1 MNHDSSIHEININ
14 NNKLLAVIELEY
26 PFDDH
31 VFLYN
36 PYNKLKVVAWIAMSY
51 CELKHKLSSRNQ
63 KPNKHD
69 SDSTSTPRYFVSDKV
84 GNIHEVSNSTSYIKE
99 VVNSFSNNDST
110 ISMRGTYDNGNVLI
124 YISRLFMVLVRLM
137 FQTSKQGANSPIILR
152 SSNPEEILAML
163 LVPGYSLDYL
173 KRLTKYIHYAA
184 ILTPD
189 EIKKGAGEKYESY
202 LNIVLEAIEYYQ
214 TCIRKTH
221 TVATE
226 ISIIMTDF
234 EKRLRRN
241 MELVDPVFVVRY
253 ATNMPTFTRNFT
265 NHWYQNLVAPTLAEF
280 EM

>member
-1 MNHDSSIHEININ
+1 MNHDSNTDN
-14 NNKLLAVIELEY
+14 TKPLAVIELEY

-51 CELKHKLSSRNQ
+51 CELKYKLSSMNQ
-63 KPNKHD
+63 KTNKHD
-69 SDSTSTPRYFVSDKV
+69 SPNTPRYFVSDKE
-84 GNIHEVSNSTSYIKE
+84 GNIEEVSNSLSHM
-99 VVNSFSNNDST
+99 SNTYDST
-110 ISMRGTYDNGNVLI
+110 SPMRSTYDNGNVLI

-152 SSNPEEILAML
+152 SNNPEEILAML

-202 LNIVLEAIEYYQ
+202 LNIVLEAIEYYR

-226 ISIIMTDF
+226 IAIIMTDF

-265 NHWYQNLVAPTLAEF
+265 NHWHQNLIAPTLTEF

>member
-1 MNHDSSIHEININ
+1 MNHDSNPNNSNTD
-14 NNKLLAVIELEY
+14 NNKPLAVIELEY

-31 VFLYN
+31 VFRYN

-51 CELKHKLSSRNQ
+51 CELKHKLSSMNQ
-63 KPNKHD
+63 KTNKHD
-69 SDSTSTPRYFVSDKV
+69 SPNTARYFVSDKE

-110 ISMRGTYDNGNVLI
+110 SPILRSYDNGNVLI

-152 SSNPEEILAML
+152 SNNPEEILAML

-202 LNIVLEAIEYYQ
+202 LNIVLEAIEYYR

-226 ISIIMTDF
+226 IAIIMTDF